1 MIKRGLLCLCALAAT
16 IPVAAQTPQKKD
28 STAKADSAAADSI
41 ALIKQLE
48 KELGAANPDTT
59 STTSQGPRAAGG
71 YMNIGFVSL
80 VDAGWTSADD
90 IDALQPGDH
99 DPKARGF
106 TLPNTEITF
115 DGSVDPYFKGFANIV
130 YKIDKDGESAVELEE
145 AYLQTTSLPYNLQLK
160 AGQFVTEFG
169 RQNPQH
175 PHSWAFVDQPLV
187 LNRMFGPDGLRS
199 QGLRV
204 SWLAPTPF
212 YTEAMVTIANSTGE
226 TAWSFLSPD
235 ATEIHGGAVGSRTVD
250 KVGDLLIAP
259 RLATSF
265 DLTGTQTLVLGA
277 SGAFGP
283 NNSGAS
289 ARTRILGLDAYWK
302 WKRAAAQQGFPF
314 LSLQAEALKRGY
326 DAEPRASLD
335 GEGVLLP
342 GEVLKDKGAYAQV
355 LWGIKP
361 RIVAGLR
368 ADWVKADSALS
379 SGENRTTRSRISPNF
394 TWYPTEFSKF
404 RVQYNYDD
412 RKELGVDHSLWFQ
425 FEFLLGAHAAHRF

>member
-1 MIKRGLLCLCALAAT
+1 MIKRGLLFVCALAVSVPA
-16 IPVAAQTPQKKD
+16 AAQTPQKKD
-28 STAKADSAAADSI
+28 STAKADSASADSI
-41 ALIKQLE
+41 ALVRQLE
-48 KELGAANPDTT
+48 KELGGGAADTT
-59 STTSQGPRAAGG
+59 SAAPAPKATGG

-90 IDALQPGDH
+90 IDRLQPGDH

-106 TLPNTEITF
+106 TLPNTELTF

-130 YKIDKDGESAVELEE
+130 YKIGGEGETDVELEE
-145 AYLQTTSLPYNLQLK
+145 AYLLTTSLPFNLQLK

-169 RQNPQH
+169 RQNSQH

-199 QGLRV
+199 QGLRM
-204 SWLAPTPF
+204 SWLAPTSF

-226 TAWSFLSPD
+226 TAWSFLSPE
-235 ATEIHGGAVGSRTVD
+235 ATEIHGGRVGSRQVEA
-250 KVGDLLIAP
+250 VGDLLIAP

-265 DLTGTQTLVLGA
+265 DLNETQTLVLGA

-283 NNSGAS
+283 NNSGSS
-289 ARTRILGLDAYWK
+289 ARTRIVGLDAYWK
-302 WKRAAAQQGFPF
+302 WKPAAAQQGFPF
-314 LSLQAEALKRGY
+314 LSLQGEMLKRSY
-326 DAEPRASLD
+326 DAEPRGALVGGD
-335 GEGVLLP
+335 VGLP
-342 GEVLKDKGAYAQV
+342 GEVLRDKGGYAQV

-361 RIVAGLR
+361 RLVAGLR
-368 ADWVKADSALS
+368 GDWVKSDPSIS
-379 SGENRTTRSRISPNF
+379 SGESRGTRSRISPNF

-412 RKELGVDHSLWFQ
+412 RDNIGTDHSLWFQ
-425 FEFLLGAHAAHRF
+425 FEFLLGAHAAHKF